1 MSGFWEK
8 AGATRTLLAAV
19 KARKMRYFGHI
30 MRSSGSSLEKE
41 IIQGTLPGRR
51 TRGRSKISRM
61 DNIKMWTGLET
72 GMLLRAADDR
82 LQWRSVVR
90 DAANPRIE
98 DG

>member
-8 AGATRTLLAAV
+8 ADVTRTLLAAV
-19 KARKMRYFGHI
+19 KARKMRYIGHI
-30 MRSSGSSLEKE
+30 TRSNGSSLEKE

-51 TRGRSKISRM
+51 TRGRSKISWM
-61 DNIKMWTGLET
+61 DNIKMWIGLET